1 MPNVLILPLVIKN
14 MHCNE
19 MLDATSKIKINILIK
34 NKTNNKTYV
43 VKFVVK
49 AASIADWV
57 TILIP
62 SPQSGR

>member
-14 MHCNE
+14 MHCND
-19 MLDATSKIKINILIK
+19 MLAATSKIKINILIK
-34 NKTNNKTYV
+34 NKTNKKTYV

-49 AASIADWV
+49 SASIADWV
-57 TILIP
+57 AILIP